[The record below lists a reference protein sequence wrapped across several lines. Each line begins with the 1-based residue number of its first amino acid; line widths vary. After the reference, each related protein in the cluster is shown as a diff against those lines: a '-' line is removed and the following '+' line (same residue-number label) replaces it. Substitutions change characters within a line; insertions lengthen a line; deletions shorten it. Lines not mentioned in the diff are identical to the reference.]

1 MLYLFIIIP
10 LIPLFVNPNHQ
21 FWVVKDSKLY
31 QYIKHVQLKIIK
43 NLFAKKNYYRNLC
56 QTHTNPV
63 SRFLSF
69 ILSLY
74 LCFLFCVETQKMFEF
89 FSIVWAS
96 IVRKIEFLHKLKV
109 MKFLWFIP
117 PFNSVC
123 FFKILYTSLGYP
135 ALPGMIQNRY

>member
-21 FWVVKDSKLY
+21 VWVVKDSKLY

-74 LCFLFCVETQKMFEF
+74 LCFLFCVETQKMFEIIF
-89 FSIVWAS
+89 YCLS
-96 IVRKIEFLHKLKV
+96 
-109 MKFLWFIP
+109 
-117 PFNSVC
+117 FNRPENRVFAQTQSNEISLIYSSV
-123 FFKILYTSLGYP
+123 
-135 ALPGMIQNRY
+135 